1 MKPFRL
7 LCTGDVHLGRRPSRV
22 PPEDDM
28 LAVSYVWKRF
38 IDAAIDRDVDA
49 VVLTGDIVDAEN
61 KMYEAYG
68 ALERGIQQ
76 LLAADIS
83 VVAVAGNHDY
93 DAFPRLVSALDDER
107 FHLLGRGGQWDAIQ
121 VECASGPAVQFVGW
135 SFPEAT
141 ITASPLEGVDLPPA
155 DGPTVGVL
163 HCEAGRTES
172 RYAPVRRE
180 DLAHSG
186 AHAWLLGHIHAP
198 SSHWEGEQLQL
209 YPGSLQPLDP
219 GEQGTHG
226 CWEITVDSS
235 GSVDARDL
243 PLASLRYDRIS
254 IDVSGLGKTEVESTV
269 LEEVQSTL
277 RDVKETCPEVQH
289 VAYRLIFEGRTQI
302 HQAIE
307 LQALDM
313 VDQLQTEVDGAV
325 ATVEGYEMRTQ
336 PNYDLQALA
345 SGNDPMGVLAQLL
358 IDLDDDEAN
367 TDGVETLLRVANKNV
382 DSIHQ
387 SSRYEPLR
395 RDSET
400 QEAPTRDDIKSLAKR
415 AGYRLLDELHGR
427 SD

>member
-1 MKPFRL
+1 
-7 LCTGDVHLGRRPSRV
+7 
-22 PPEDDM
+22 M

-38 IDAAIDRDVDA
+38 IDAAIDRDVNA

-107 FHLLGRGGQWDAIQ
+107 FHLLGRGGQWDAVQ
-121 VECASGPAVQFVGW
+121 VESVGGPAVQFVGW

-141 ITASPLEGVDLPPA
+141 ITASPLEGFDLPPA

-172 RYAPVRRE
+172 RYAPVGRD
-180 DLAHSG
+180 DLARSG
-186 AHAWLLGHIHAP
+186 PDAWLLGHIHA
-198 SSHWEGEQLQL
+198 SNAHWEGDQLQL

-226 CWEITVDSS
+226 CWEITVDAT

-243 PLASLRYDRIS
+243 PLATLRYDRTS
-254 IDVSGLGKTEVESTV
+254 IDVSGLGETEVESTV
-269 LEEVQSTL
+269 LEEVQSAL
-277 RDVKETCPEVQH
+277 RDAKETCPEVRH
-289 VAYRLIFEGRTQI
+289 VANRLIFEGRTQI

-325 ATVEGYEMRTQ
+325 ATVEGYEMRTR
-336 PNYDLQALA
+336 PDYDLQALA

-358 IDLDDDEAN
+358 IDLENDDAN
-367 TDGVETLLRVANKNV
+367 SDGVEALLRSANKNV
-382 DSIHQ
+382 DTIHQ

-400 QEAPTRDDIKSLAKR
+400 RGAPTRDNIGLLVR
-415 AGYRLLDELHGR
+415 REGYRLLDELHKK